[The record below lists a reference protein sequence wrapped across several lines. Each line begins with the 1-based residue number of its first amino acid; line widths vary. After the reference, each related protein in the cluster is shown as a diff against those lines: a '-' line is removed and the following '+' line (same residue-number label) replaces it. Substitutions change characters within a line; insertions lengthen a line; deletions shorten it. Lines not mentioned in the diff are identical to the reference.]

1 MANSGD
7 RRVTTHAAKASRV
20 WITGASSGIGAALAR
35 EFASRGYVVAATARS
50 EKALAELADS
60 AANIHAFA
68 GDITDRDGM
77 ATLVDA
83 IERDLGPIDLAV
95 LNAGIYLPTSFPE
108 FDADIFDRSFSVN
121 LGGTVNCLAPLVPL
135 MSARKYGRIAIVSS
149 VAGYGGLPTSA
160 AYGATK
166 AALFNLGESLAMDV
180 AAHGVKVSMIAPG
193 FVKTPATDVNTF
205 PMPFIISAE
214 DAARRIANGLEKGR
228 AHIAFPKRF
237 SFLLRLINLLPRGAY
252 TCLVGGATN
261 RD

>member
-1 MANSGD
+1 MK
-7 RRVTTHAAKASRV
+7 THSAKASRV

-35 EFASRGYVVAATARS
+35 ELAARGCVVAATARS
-50 EKALAELADS
+50 EKALAELAGS
-60 AANIHAFA
+60 ALNIHAFA
-68 GDITDRDGM
+68 GDITDRYGM
-77 ATLVDA
+77 AILVDA

-108 FDADIFDRSFSVN
+108 FDADIFDRSFAVN

-135 MSARKYGRIAIVSS
+135 MSTRKSGRIAIVSS

-214 DAARRIANGLEKGR
+214 DAARRIANGLQKGR

-237 SFLLRLINLLPRGAY
+237 SLLLRLINLLPRGAY
-252 TCLVGGATN
+252 TRLVSGATN

>member
-1 MANSGD
+1 MTALS
-7 RRVTTHAAKASRV
+7 KKLSQV

-35 EFASRGYVVAATARS
+35 ELAARGYVVAVTARS
-50 EKALAELADS
+50 EDALEALAGGV
-60 AANIHAFA
+60 ANVHAFA
-68 GDITDRDGM
+68 GDVTDRAGM
-77 ATLVDA
+77 ATVVEA

-108 FDADIFDRSFSVN
+108 FDADIFDRSFEVN

-135 MSARKYGRIAIVSS
+135 MSARKSGRIAIVSS

-228 AHIAFPKRF
+228 SHIAFPKRF

-252 TCLVGGATN
+252 TRLVGTTTS

>member
-1 MANSGD
+1 M
-7 RRVTTHAAKASRV
+7 TTHPAKASRV
-20 WITGASSGIGAALAR
+20 WITGASSGIGAALAL
-35 EFASRGYVVAATARS
+35 ELAARGYVVAATARR
-50 EKALAELADS
+50 EKALAELAGS
-60 AANIHAFA
+60 ATNIHAYA
-68 GDITDRDGM
+68 GDITDRYGM
-77 ATLVDA
+77 ATLLNT
-83 IERDLGPIDLAV
+83 IERNLGPIDLAV
-95 LNAGIYLPTSFPE
+95 LNAGIYLPTSFPK

-135 MSARKYGRIAIVSS
+135 MSARKCGRIAIVSS

-193 FVKTPATDVNTF
+193 FVKTPATDINTF
-205 PMPFIISAE
+205 SMPFIISAE
-214 DAARRIANGLEKGR
+214 DAARRIANGVEKGQ

-252 TCLVGGATN
+252 TRLVGGVTN

>member
-1 MANSGD
+1 MTAQET
-7 RRVTTHAAKASRV
+7 RPPCV

-35 EFASRGYVVAATARS
+35 ELAARGYVIAATARN
-50 EKALAELADS
+50 EDALQELADNVT
-60 AANIHAFA
+60 NIHPFT
-68 GDITDRDGM
+68 GDITDRPGM
-77 ATLVDA
+77 KTLVEA
-83 IERDLGPIDLAV
+83 IERDLGLIDLAV
-95 LNAGIYLPTSFPE
+95 LNAGIYLPTNLPE
-108 FDADIFDRSFSVN
+108 FDADIFDRSFAVN

-135 MSARKYGRIAIVSS
+135 MSARRAGRIAIVSS

-180 AAHGVKVSMIAPG
+180 ANHGVKISMIAPG

-214 DAARRIANGLEKGR
+214 DAARRIANGLEKGQ

-237 SFLLRLINLLPRGAY
+237 SFLLRLINLLPRGVY
-252 TCLVGGATN
+252 TRLVGGATSRN
-261 RD
+261 

>member
-1 MANSGD
+1 MTAPS
-7 RRVTTHAAKASRV
+7 KKPSLV

-35 EFASRGYVVAATARS
+35 ELAAREYVVAVTARN
-50 EKALAELADS
+50 KDALGELARGV
-60 AANIHAFA
+60 ANIYAFA
-68 GDITDRDGM
+68 GDVTDRDGM
-77 ATLVDA
+77 AKVTEV
-83 IERDLGPIDLAV
+83 IERKLGPIDIAV
-95 LNAGIYLPTSFPE
+95 LNAGIYLPTRFPE
-108 FDADIFDRSFSVN
+108 FDVEVFDRSFAVN

-135 MSARKYGRIAIVSS
+135 MSARRSGTIAIVSS

-228 AHIAFPKRF
+228 SHIAFPKRF

-252 TCLVGGATN
+252 TRLVGTTTS